1 MCFPR
6 LSTRPFLYDI
16 EKRFIA
22 YQLMMCVENCH
33 DEDICHGDINPEN
46 IMVTSW
52 NWVVLTDFSPFKPT
66 MIPEDDPG

>member
-1 MCFPR
+1 
-6 LSTRPFLYDI
+6 
-16 EKRFIA
+16 
-22 YQLMMCVENCH
+22 MMCVENCH

-52 NWVVLTDFSPFKPT
+52 NWVVWTDFSPFKPT